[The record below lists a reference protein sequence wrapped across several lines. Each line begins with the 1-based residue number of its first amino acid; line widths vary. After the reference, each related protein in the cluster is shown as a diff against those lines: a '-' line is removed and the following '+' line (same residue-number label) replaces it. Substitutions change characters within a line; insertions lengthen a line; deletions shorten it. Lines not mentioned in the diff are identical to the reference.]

1 MLELVLLWLIPAA
14 HLASNCIAPS
24 LLGEF
29 DLAALRVVGLR
40 QSVINGHF
48 SDGDFQNLYQ
58 VLNCLR
64 SRHLAFLRIAVGR
77 AHSKNVIAQIETQ
90 LQMRGLS

>member
-1 MLELVLLWLIPAA
+1 MPELVLLWIIPSA

-24 LLGEF
+24 LLEEL

-48 SDGDFQNLYQ
+48 SDGGFQNLYQ

-64 SRHLAFLRIAVGR
+64 SLHRISRHWAL
-77 AHSKNVIAQIETQ
+77 
-90 LQMRGLS
+90 